1 MKLRSAL
8 LASLALIFAAHA
20 AEIQPALRI
29 FIRASAK
36 THGPGQHDYPRFL
49 EEWKKLLNERGAA
62 ADGALRFPTETELS
76 KTDVLILYAADGTN
90 MRAEERT
97 QLESFLK
104 RGGGLVVLHDGICG
118 TNTTW
123 FAGMAGGAKQHGEM
137 NWKTGQTKLHF
148 EDRAHPIVQG
158 ISDFEMDDEMF
169 FRLRTAPEM
178 QVLATAARA
187 ADEMVPQL
195 WAYEKPLPDGRPHR
209 AFVSLQGHKYV
220 NFSQPDY
227 RRLLL
232 RGIAWAGKRPV
243 ELLTGTLAGR

>member
-1 MKLRSAL
+1 MKLPVAL
-8 LASLALIFAAHA
+8 FGILLVTPPAHA
-20 AEIQPALRI
+20 AENEPPLRV

-49 EEWKKLLNERGAA
+49 EEWKELLNERGAA
-62 ADGALRFPTETELS
+62 TDGALRFPTETELS
-76 KTDVLILYAADGTN
+76 KTDVLIIYAADGTN
-90 MRAEERT
+90 MRVEERS

-123 FAGMAGGAKQHGEM
+123 FASMAGGAKQHGEM

-148 EDRAHPIVQG
+148 EDRSHPVVHD

-178 QVLATAARA
+178 QVLATVARA
-187 ADEMVPQL
+187 VDETVPQL
-195 WAYEKPLPDGRPHR
+195 WVYEKTLPEGRPHR
-209 AFVSLQGHKYV
+209 AFVSLQGHKHSS
-220 NFSQPDY
+220 FSQPDY

-232 RGIAWAGKRPV
+232 RGIAWAGKRPAD
-243 ELLTGTLAGR
+243 LLTGTLAGR